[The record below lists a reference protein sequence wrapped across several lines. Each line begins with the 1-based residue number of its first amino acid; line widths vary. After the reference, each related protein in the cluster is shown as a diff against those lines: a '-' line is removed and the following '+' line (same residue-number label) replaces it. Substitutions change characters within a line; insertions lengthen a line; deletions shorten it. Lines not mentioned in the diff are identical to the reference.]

1 MIALPADNFN
11 EKSVN
16 KQKFALNCRRREN
29 EKFPQFE
36 AELRGT
42 DAIH

>member
-16 KQKFALNCRRREN
+16 KQKFALNRRRREN
-29 EKFPQFE
+29 EEFPQFE
-36 AELRGT
+36 TELRGT